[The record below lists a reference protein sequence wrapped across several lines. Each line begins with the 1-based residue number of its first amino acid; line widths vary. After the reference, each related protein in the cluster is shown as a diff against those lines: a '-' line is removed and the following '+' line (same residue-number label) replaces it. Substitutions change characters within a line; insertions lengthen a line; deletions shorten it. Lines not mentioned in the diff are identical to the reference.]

1 MRTAVR
7 RDGHHSIPVLGNRR
21 HEEFLRTVR
30 ETKGASSFYAPYLT
44 LRTAGTCHSIQI
56 GCPRLRWVVRHKH
69 ARSTLARHL
78 ARPLHTA
85 KPLAIQRYG
94 PSTAEVTTRLVLAG
108 QAALP
113 QEIFVVQLTDTLHFR
128 EIVSFE
134 QSLDMLFGHFLQLG
148 IADF

>member
-1 MRTAVR
+1 
-7 RDGHHSIPVLGNRR
+7 
-21 HEEFLRTVR
+21 
-30 ETKGASSFYAPYLT
+30 
-44 LRTAGTCHSIQI
+44 
-56 GCPRLRWVVRHKH
+56 
-69 ARSTLARHL
+69 
-78 ARPLHTA
+78 
-85 KPLAIQRYG
+85 LAIQRYG

-134 QSLDMLFGHFLQLG
+134 QSLDMLFGHFRQLS